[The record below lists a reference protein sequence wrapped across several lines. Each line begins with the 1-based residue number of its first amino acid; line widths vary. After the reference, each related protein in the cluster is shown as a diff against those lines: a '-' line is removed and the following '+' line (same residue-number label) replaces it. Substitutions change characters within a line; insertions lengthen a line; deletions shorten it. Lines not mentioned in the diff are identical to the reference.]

1 MAAVD
6 LNRPGIEVSQF
17 TDTGGYGSTLMKMLV
32 WMPTEVL
39 LPHSALEQSSL
50 EYLKSLCHPHYL
62 PSIYAFQEKYYG
74 LSAAAALLNYLER
87 AKRVY
92 YAPKSLKVDFGCS
105 TQATML
111 DATSAIRLG
120 LVSRLGRPRDG
131 QTLFKAIN
139 YTCTLSGARRLRGC
153 LLEPPNDLTTI
164 TYRQDSV
171 AELISK
177 PQILLEIQNVLA
189 KFPAIDSLLS
199 MCVHLSE
206 FPAPRTDLLTGTA
219 TKSAAFA
226 ITSPTFRDC
235 LTLSSGGPGAG
246 EDLLTPSSDV
256 QPDHRPKRPR
266 TGTASGL
273 NISVASV
280 PTSNMAS
287 GRKSSVGGDSDAT
300 SSLVSAVTIGNN
312 AELRITK
319 LIAIKHMLDLIRPL
333 HDALK
338 GTSSA
343 LLKTYREILSD
354 AGYVELLE
362 KMTTVLHQ
370 DACVCKGTLQMRVQ
384 KCFAIKPGINVLL
397 DLTRR
402 AYAEQVDDISHYVKG
417 LASEYTLPL
426 RVGYNKARGFFIQI
440 PEQAL
445 YLPPA
450 LQTRSRGAEL
460 ASNLAS
466 GSEICA
472 ESVGSHFSGSSFD
485 SQSHTRRH
493 GLPEV
498 FIKVQVARGLINC
511 TTAELVKLNERVKG
525 SLNEVYLIADNL
537 ACKLI
542 HDLHP
547 EMSLFYRLSE
557 AVSGLDLLCSLAR
570 IVISAPP
577 GHCFVKPV
585 FGDTLAIQEGRHMIN
600 DRFGGCLPVSNNTFA
615 SASQNVL
622 IILGTSMSGK
632 TTYLTQVALMQ
643 ILAQIGS
650 FVPAKFAAFRLTDK
664 IFVRMG
670 CRDDMS
676 TNASAFALEMREVGH
691 MLRSATD
698 NSLVLIDD
706 LGLSTTDEDCFSLSY
721 AICDALAKMRAFS
734 FFTSSDASLSQ
745 LQFVHLNVEICH
757 FEVETRG
764 TMQGGRRIHQPGSA
778 NSSSEESVASTSFDE
793 SFQLPARGG
802 RAPAVGEGGR
812 LKGDDKRTLY
822 RFTYRLKKGVGKGK
836 HSIINQIE
844 LTALDPD
851 LINIT
856 KKYYNILMSGK
867 TSATDVTTSNA
878 KTSGVFI
885 ASNSTVDPAP
895 MPGSEQLRRAGPVTS
910 KGNQE
915 EAEDVIRQITLREIE
930 GGVKQAGNQTPPL
943 DQHSSATK
951 DKEQGALPKT
961 LNLDVDEGTPT
972 LPTST
977 PLAPTQPP
985 TNQTSKGASTE
996 THSNKG
1002 NGGECSSQE
1011 NGGGATDSPNNKDS
1025 LEGGGLSSVDRMAHR
1040 LMQQVQM
1047 LACVVRCVERTSVS
1061 TTGEASTQKEEEER
1075 RVRAAK
1081 QDVLYHLSFLRDRY
1095 AAVLKGL
1102 EED

>member
-1 MAAVD
+1 MAAID

-17 TDTGGYGSTLMKMLV
+17 TDTSGYGSTLMKMLV
-32 WMPTEVL
+32 WMPTEVSNISNHCVIRTTFHQFTL
-39 LPHSALEQSSL
+39 FKRTL
-50 EYLKSLCHPHYL
+50 
-62 PSIYAFQEKYYG
+62 I
-74 LSAAAALLNYLER
+74 NYLET

-120 LVSRLGRPRDG
+120 LVSRLGRPRDS

-139 YTCTLSGARRLRGC
+139 NTCTLSGARRLRGC

-219 TKSAAFA
+219 TNSAAFA

-235 LTLSSGGPGAG
+235 LTSSSGGPGAG

-256 QPDHRPKRPR
+256 QRDHRPKRLR

-273 NISVASV
+273 NISAASA

-417 LASEYTLPL
+417 LASEHTLPL

-450 LQTRSRGAEL
+450 LRTR
-460 ASNLAS
+460 
-466 GSEICA
+466 SEICA

-764 TMQGGRRIHQPGSA
+764 TMQGGRRIHQPRSA
-778 NSSSEESVASTSFDE
+778 NSSSDGSVASTSFDE

-822 RFTYRLKKGVGKGK
+822 RFTYRLKKGVGKET
-836 HSIINQIE
+836 HSVIDQIG

-851 LINIT
+851 LIDIT

-878 KTSGVFI
+878 KTSGVVI
-885 ASNSTVDPAP
+885 AGNSSVDPAP

-910 KGNQE
+910 KENQE
-915 EAEDVIRQITLREIE
+915 EEEDVIHQITSREIE
-930 GGVKQAGNQTPPL
+930 GGVEQMGNQTPPL

-951 DKEQGALPKT
+951 DKEQEALPKT

-996 THSNKG
+996 THPNKG
-1002 NGGECSSQE
+1002 NG
-1011 NGGGATDSPNNKDS
+1011 GGGATDSPDNKDS
-1025 LEGGGLSSVDRMAHR
+1025 EEGGGLSSVDRMAHR

-1047 LACVVRCVERTSVS
+1047 LACVVRCVERASVS
-1061 TTGEASTQKEEEER
+1061 TTGEASTQKKEEEER
-1075 RVRAAK
+1075 RVRDAK
-1081 QDVLYHLSFLRDRY
+1081 QDVLYHLTFLRDRY